1 MENQDQ
7 ILQYTEFLNAINPPD
22 VYGELI
28 EYAKENHVPIM
39 EPVGI
44 NFLCQIVQIQQPR
57 CAIEIG
63 TAIGYSAIRLA
74 HVCPQMY
81 IYTFERDADRV
92 FQAKSNIQKFQL
104 ENRIRVMEGDALE
117 ISHCLPLGLH
127 ADLLFIDAAKGKSRQ
142 FFETYEPYLS
152 ENPLIV
158 FDNILFKGY
167 IVSNEGLSRQKRSLV
182 RKIKDFHQWMVQH
195 PNYHTTVIP
204 IGDGLAVCTRK

>member
-92 FQAKSNIQKFQL
+92 FQAKSMANGAKSTMI
-104 ENRIRVMEGDALE
+104 AL
-117 ISHCLPLGLH
+117 CAL
-127 ADLLFIDAAKGKSRQ
+127 A
-142 FFETYEPYLS
+142 T
-152 ENPLIV
+152 
-158 FDNILFKGY
+158 
-167 IVSNEGLSRQKRSLV
+167 
-182 RKIKDFHQWMVQH
+182 
-195 PNYHTTVIP
+195 PNQP
-204 IGDGLAVCTRK
+204 ITPR